1 MPASSLIDPVFK
13 ADICP
18 SSQDRFELRTRTL
31 GCGCSTTTLL
41 SVIVTV
47 VSTLVALL
55 ILYAILV
62 CTRNL
67 DQIYGTGA
75 RRGWEIEVLD
85 DGTLKGKPWARPSWS
100 TTFQSWFHRRD
111 LTARSEQEERTE
123 RSRLLSD
130 HA

>member
-1 MPASSLIDPVFK
+1 VPATSLLDPVFK
-13 ADICP
+13 ADVCP
-18 SSQDRFELRTRTL
+18 ASQERFELRTKTL

-47 VSTLVALL
+47 VSTLAALL

-62 CTRNL
+62 CTRALN
-67 DQIYGTGA
+67 QVYGTGT

-85 DGTLKGKPWARPSWS
+85 DGTMKGKPWARPSWTREIRS
-100 TTFQSWFHRRD
+100 LFHRKD

-123 RSRLLSD
+123 RSRLLSG
-130 HA
+130 A

>member
-1 MPASSLIDPVFK
+1 VPATSLLDPVFN
-13 ADICP
+13 ADVCP
-18 SSQDRFELRTRTL
+18 ASQERFELRTKTL

-62 CTRNL
+62 CTRALN
-67 DQIYGTGA
+67 QVYGTGTQC
-75 RRGWEIEVLD
+75 GWEIEVLD
-85 DGTLKGKPWARPSWS
+85 DGTMKGKPWARPSW
-100 TTFQSWFHRRD
+100 TTTLRSWFHRKD

-123 RSRLLSD
+123 RSRLL
-130 HA
+130 AGA

>member
-1 MPASSLIDPVFK
+1 VPATSLLDPVFK
-13 ADICP
+13 ADVCP
-18 SSQDRFELRTRTL
+18 ASQERFEFRTRTL

-62 CTRNL
+62 CTRALN
-67 DQIYGTGA
+67 QVYGTGT

-85 DGTLKGKPWARPSWS
+85 DGTMKGKPWARPSWTRKIGS
-100 TTFQSWFHRRD
+100 LFHRKD

-123 RSRLLSD
+123 RSRLLSG
-130 HA
+130 A

>member
-1 MPASSLIDPVFK
+1 VPASSLIDPVFE

-41 SVIVTV
+41 SVIVAV

-55 ILYAILV
+55 ILYAILL
-62 CTRNL
+62 CTRALN
-67 DQIYGTGA
+67 QIYGTGA

-85 DGTLKGKPWARPSWS
+85 DGSLKGKPWARPSWS
-100 TTFQSWFHRRD
+100 TSFHSWFHRRD
-111 LTARSEQEERTE
+111 LTACSEQEERTE

>member
-13 ADICP
+13 TDICP

-62 CTRNL
+62 CIRAFN
-67 DQIYGTGA
+67 QVYGTGA

-111 LTARSEQEERTE
+111 LTAHSEQEERTE
-123 RSRLLSD
+123 RSRLLPD
-130 HA
+130 HS

>member
-13 ADICP
+13 ADICS

-62 CTRNL
+62 CTRTL
-67 DQIYGTGA
+67 SQIYGTGA
-75 RRGWEIEVLD
+75 RRGWEIEVLH

-100 TTFQSWFHRRD
+100 TTFQSRLHRRD

-130 HA
+130 HS